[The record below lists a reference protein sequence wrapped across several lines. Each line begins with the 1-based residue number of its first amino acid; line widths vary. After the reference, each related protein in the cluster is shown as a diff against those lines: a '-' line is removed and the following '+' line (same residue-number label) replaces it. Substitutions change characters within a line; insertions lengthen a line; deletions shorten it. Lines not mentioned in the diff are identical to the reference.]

1 LRSIASKVSCGEC
14 RRFHV
19 WRHCLFGERLLGGS
33 LLLERSARNAAPLA
47 LRLAF
52 DGSSGE
58 RDAIYY
64 AKERFAG
71 GSGEIRVY
79 VNVDMAP
86 IFPLK

>member
-1 LRSIASKVSCGEC
+1 
-14 RRFHV
+14 
-19 WRHCLFGERLLGGS
+19 
-33 LLLERSARNAAPLA
+33 LA

>member
-1 LRSIASKVSCGEC
+1 M
-14 RRFHV
+14 
-19 WRHCLFGERLLGGS
+19 FGDTAFSGSACWGS